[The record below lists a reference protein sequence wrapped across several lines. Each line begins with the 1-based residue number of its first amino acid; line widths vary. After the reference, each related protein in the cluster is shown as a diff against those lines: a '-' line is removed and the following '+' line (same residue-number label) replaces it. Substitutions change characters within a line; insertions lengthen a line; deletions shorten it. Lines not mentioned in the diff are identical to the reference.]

1 MALLLAL
8 AAGAAATLLLQ
19 RRGKPGAGDD
29 ASHPA
34 TALRAARVV
43 TTASPNPAWAPG
55 TPSHPP
61 CGPER
66 TTIMP
71 DTTPPSILYPLM
83 ISAVVPRPIA
93 LVSSRGSDGSSNLA
107 PFSYFGLA
115 CHDPPHV
122 VIGTCSTSGRA
133 NRQKDTQQN
142 ILETKEFVVNTVS
155 EWMLEAANHTCG
167 FYDRGVNEMQLAG
180 LTPQQSVAVTPPR
193 VAESAVQLECVL
205 AASHPVTRD
214 GVVTAT
220 ILIGRV
226 VAVHVLDGVTTTS
239 GGGGP
244 IVLFDKLAAV
254 SRLGGDTYARV
265 TETYDLPRPGKEWQE
280 RRRAVLPQGEEGG

>member
-1 MALLLAL
+1 
-8 AAGAAATLLLQ
+8 
-19 RRGKPGAGDD
+19 
-29 ASHPA
+29 
-34 TALRAARVV
+34 
-43 TTASPNPAWAPG
+43 
-55 TPSHPP
+55 
-61 CGPER
+61 
-66 TTIMP
+66 
-71 DTTPPSILYPLM
+71 M

-93 LVSSRGSDGSSNLA
+93 LVSSIGADNSRNLA

-167 FYDRGVNEMQLAG
+167 FYDRGVDELELAG
-180 LTPQQSVAVTPPR
+180 LTPQPSVVVRPPR

-205 AASHPVTRD
+205 AGTHPVVRD
-214 GVVTAT
+214 GVTTAT

-226 VAVHVLDGVTTTS
+226 VAIHVLDGVTATS

-244 IVLFDKLAAV
+244 VVLFDKLAAV

-280 RRRAVLPQGEEGG
+280 RRAMTQVVADGEKGGKGE